1 MVENG
6 LISSRAQ
13 GAVQL
18 VALQVAA
25 LKIELERIGFAA
37 VPAGCKEQHQVLFL
51 DAADRDGIVLAGT
64 EPGVFGPFDLAE
76 AGALDRGLAAGK
88 ALGLRH
94 GQVGP
99 VARDRGTVAQ
109 REGRR
114 GGGWESRCDGG
125 EEREL

>member
-6 LISSRAQ
+6 LISLRAP

-18 VALQVAA
+18 VALEVAA

-37 VPAGCKEQHQVLFL
+37 LPAGGKEEHQPLFL
-51 DAADRDGIVLAGT
+51 DAADRDGVVLAGA
-64 EPGVFGPFDLAE
+64 EAGVFGALDLAE
-76 AGALDRGLAAGK
+76 ADTLDRGLAARK

-99 VARDRGTVAQ
+99 VARDRGTVTQ
-109 REGRR
+109 REG
-114 GGGWESRCDGG
+114 
-125 EEREL
+125 